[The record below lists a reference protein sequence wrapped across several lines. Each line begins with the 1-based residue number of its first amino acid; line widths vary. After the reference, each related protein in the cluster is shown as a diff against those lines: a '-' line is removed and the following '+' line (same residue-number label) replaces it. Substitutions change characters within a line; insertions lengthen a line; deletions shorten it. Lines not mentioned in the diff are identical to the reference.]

1 MDCLIES
8 QELPTRVTDC
18 LTATYM
24 TGGNIKEKETK
35 GVFFSFTDLAKAFGF
50 EPIRARR
57 SFYKGVYTSAEW
69 WHFQYE
75 AGLARGL
82 STFGRELLK
91 IYTQEEAEKFVYWD
105 KVKDLKYGK
114 HWG

>member
-1 MDCLIES
+1 MADLIES
-8 QELPTRVTDC
+8 QKLPTRVTDC
-18 LTATYM
+18 LPGTYM
-24 TGGNIKEKETK
+24 TGGKIKEKETT

-57 SFYKGVYTSAEW
+57 SFYSGIYTSAEW

-75 AGLARGL
+75 AGLAKGL

-91 IYTQEEAEKFVYWD
+91 VYTQEEVEKFVYWD
-105 KVKDLKYGK
+105 IVKNFRFGNE
-114 HWG
+114 WG